1 MSSFSWLLANVAGP
15 RSPVPRPHLMPDD
28 PAIRAEVDR
37 EDGLPLGTDAGE
49 IRNEL
54 PADLDVTGF
63 VGPYTFPDNG
73 RRRTQGL
80 IHLAVAGGLVAL
92 WAAFA
97 ERGVLVNDGY
107 LVVAG
112 ILAAVAAYS
121 FAAARRLKV
130 RELDALAA
138 AARQVGFAV
147 GHASAQMAWRGL
159 LSVPTWRVLVYS
171 ADDPPT
177 KRGLVVVDG
186 TTGEVLGSAVEDNP
200 EDWSD
205 IEP

>member
-1 MSSFSWLLANVAGP
+1 
-15 RSPVPRPHLMPDD
+15 MPDD
-28 PAIRAEVDR
+28 LAAPVDA
-37 EDGLPLGTDAGE
+37 DE
-49 IRNEL
+49 IRDEL

-73 RRRTQGL
+73 RRRIQAL
-80 IHLAVAGGLVAL
+80 IHLAVALVLLGL

-97 ERGVLVNDGY
+97 DGGVLVNDGY

-112 ILAAVAAYS
+112 ILLAAAAYS
-121 FAAARRLKV
+121 AVTARRLQV

-138 AARQVGFAV
+138 AARTVGFPV
-147 GHASAQMAWRGL
+147 GHASAQMAWRSV
-159 LSVPTWRVLVYS
+159 LSIPTWRVLVYS
-171 ADDPPT
+171 ADEPPS

-200 EDWSD
+200 EDWTD
-205 IEP
+205 IDL

>member
-1 MSSFSWLLANVAGP
+1 
-15 RSPVPRPHLMPDD
+15 MPDD
-28 PAIRAEVDR
+28 PATPSDLEPA
-37 EDGLPLGTDAGE
+37 AGPVPTAGSDE
-49 IRNEL
+49 IRDEL

-80 IHLAVAGGLVAL
+80 IHLGVAAVLVAL

-97 ERGVLVNDGY
+97 DGGVLVNDGY

-112 ILAAVAAYS
+112 ILAAAAAYS
-121 FAAARRLKV
+121 FAAARRLQV

-138 AARQVGFAV
+138 AAREVGFPI
-147 GHASAQMAWRGL
+147 GHASAQMAWRGF

-200 EDWSD
+200 EDWTD
-205 IEP
+205 IDL

>member
-1 MSSFSWLLANVAGP
+1 MSRARRPTLA
-15 RSPVPRPHLMPDD
+15 LMPDD
-28 PAIRAEVDR
+28 PAPQPEVER
-37 EDGLPLGTDAGE
+37 EPGSAPSSSDGE
-49 IRNEL
+49 IRDEL

-73 RRRTQGL
+73 RRRTQGV
-80 IHLAVAGGLVAL
+80 IHLGVAGVLVAL
-92 WAAFA
+92 WARYAD
-97 ERGVLVNDGY
+97 RGVLVNDGY

-112 ILAAVAAYS
+112 LLIAAAAYS
-121 FAAARRLKV
+121 FAAARRLQV

-138 AARQVGFAV
+138 AAREVGFPI

-171 ADDPPT
+171 ADEPPT

-186 TTGEVLGSAVEDNP
+186 TSGEVLGSAVEDNP
-200 EDWSD
+200 EDWTD
-205 IEP
+205 LDL

>member
-1 MSSFSWLLANVAGP
+1 MAEDAPAAAES
-15 RSPVPRPHLMPDD
+15 DD
-28 PAIRAEVDR
+28 
-37 EDGLPLGTDAGE
+37 E
-49 IRNEL
+49 IRDQL

-73 RRRTQGL
+73 RRRIQGV
-80 IHLAVAGGLVAL
+80 IHLVVAAALVGL
-92 WAAFA
+92 WAGFSDG
-97 ERGVLVNDGY
+97 GVLVNDGY

-112 ILAAVAAYS
+112 LLAVAAVYS

-138 AARQVGFAV
+138 AAQEVGFPV

-159 LSVPTWRVLVYS
+159 LSIPTWRVLIYS
-171 ADDPPT
+171 ADEPPT

-200 EDWSD
+200 EDWTD
-205 IEP
+205 A

>member
-1 MSSFSWLLANVAGP
+1 MTG
-15 RSPVPRPHLMPDD
+15 D
-28 PAIRAEVDR
+28 PPAATDRAE
-37 EDGLPLGTDAGE
+37 
-49 IRNEL
+49 IRDEL

-63 VGPYTFPDNG
+63 VGPYTFPDN
-73 RRRTQGL
+73 RRRRIQGA
-80 IHLAVAGGLVAL
+80 IHLAVAAVLLGL
-92 WAAFA
+92 WAAFSG
-97 ERGVLVNDGY
+97 GVLVNDGY

-112 ILAAVAAYS
+112 LLVAAAAYS
-121 FAAARRLKV
+121 FAAARRLQV

-138 AARQVGFAV
+138 AAREVGFPV
-147 GHASAQMAWRGL
+147 GHASAQMAWRGF

-177 KRGLVVVDG
+177 KRGLVGIDG

-205 IEP
+205 LDP